1 LSQGRKKLQVSGKE
15 IEYGRHG
22 ILRKVQG
29 EARNQGCAPGN
40 HEKRSRRFTG
50 SMPGVWHEIESH
62 IALKRDQE
70 IILPIQQES
79 TARV

>member
-1 LSQGRKKLQVSGKE
+1 VERK

-22 ILRKVQG
+22 ILREVQG

-40 HEKRSRRFTG
+40 NEKRSRRFTG
-50 SMPGVWHEIESH
+50 SMPGMWHEIESH
-62 IALKRDQE
+62 FALKRDQE

-79 TARV
+79 TARVNTRVVLSC